1 MMAHEPRTLGY
12 YAASHWFQ
20 AAVVF
25 LILGAL
31 ALILLRALNEVEE
44 QAEKQVVDLTLR
56 NMRTGMQYAMAEALM
71 RQRESEIAAWA
82 GSDPTRW
89 LELPP
94 AGYRGECSP
103 EERRNLPEGTWC
115 FESVSRELV
124 YQPRNTKQLRD
135 RGSGHHCS
143 QLAWQVVRVADGAVE
158 GAFVSVRIDA
168 TSPCRWFFEE
178 VEKAGK

>member
-1 MMAHEPRTLGY
+1 MTAHEPRTLGY

-25 LILGAL
+25 LMLGAL
-31 ALILLRALNEVEE
+31 ALVLLRALNEVKV
-44 QAEKQVVDLTLR
+44 QAERQTVELTVR
-56 NMRTGMQYAMAEALM
+56 NIRTGMQFAMSEALM

-103 EERRNLPEGTWC
+103 DEQRSLPEGAWC
-115 FESVSRELV
+115 FEGGSRQLV
-124 YQPRNTKQLRD
+124 YRPRDAKHLRGLDDGQPCAQLVWR
-135 RGSGHHCS
+135 
-143 QLAWQVVRVADGAVE
+143 VVRVTDSAVN
-158 GAFVSVRIDA
+158 GGFVGVRLEPA
-168 TSPCRWFFEE
+168 SSCRWFFD
-178 VEKAGK
+178 GS